1 MTQSLMASQNR
12 IALVIGNGGYQEAP
26 LKNPVNDAKA
36 MSAKLK
42 QLGFEVILRTD
53 SDQRSMIEAIG
64 EFGQKLEKQ
73 GWGGSLFLC
82 GPWYSVQRPEL
93 SDPDRCKP
101 EAGNRTAF

>member
-1 MTQSLMASQNR
+1 MTQSLMAGQNR

-36 MSAKLK
+36 MSAKLR

-64 EFGQKLEKQ
+64 EFGQKLEKRVEWVSFFMPVMASSQ
-73 GWGGSLFLC
+73 
-82 GPWYSVQRPEL
+82 
-93 SDPDRCKP
+93 K
-101 EAGNRTAF
+101 ARTI